1 MRLELLYFEG
11 CPHWRLADERLAAIA
26 AERGFE
32 VAHRLVD
39 TPEEA
44 EAMGFRESPT
54 IFVGGR
60 DPFVVGDEPTGL
72 SCRVY
77 LTPDE
82 PAGAPTTAQLREAL
96 GG

>member
-44 EAMGFRESPT
+44 EAMGFRGVSH
-54 IFVGGR
+54 
-60 DPFVVGDEPTGL
+60 D
-72 SCRVY
+72 
-77 LTPDE
+77 
-82 PAGAPTTAQLREAL
+82 LRRWSRPVRSR
-96 GG
+96 